1 MEKIADSES
10 EWQHLLRGES
20 NQFIR
25 SREQWDFLI
34 NRDIKPP
41 IISKL
46 ETHLT
51 EISKQL
57 VFSKDGLAQ
66 AEHRVKEFSEQD
78 FLELL
83 TLFGIGPQL
92 ARASTEEDEY
102 CYNFSCR
109 TILPT
114 GG

>member
-10 EWQHLLRGES
+10 EWQNLLRGES
-20 NQFIR
+20 KQFIR

-34 NRDIKPP
+34 NRDSKPA

-57 VFSKDGLAQ
+57 VFSKDGLAH
-66 AEHRVKEFSEQD
+66 AEHRVKDFSEQD

-92 ARASTEEDEY
+92 ARASADKDKY
-102 CYNFSCR
+102 GYNFPC
-109 TILPT
+109 LEP
-114 GG
+114 